1 MADRKEWK
9 EQLLNK
15 LLDQYEKSVTY
26 TGENKV
32 QQVFSV
38 KPSDIFKG
46 YNEDFL
52 PPEQLSREKEFE
64 RLIRQMES
72 EGLVRAVPQNSGI
85 LRQICAVPE
94 RWGEYYTCLNRTER
108 NLLKKRLEE
117 VYRRFCLCDLLES
130 DGREHLQALEEN
142 RARKLD
148 ETKVQKEIRE
158 AENIWNLVQFLKE
171 NQEKQRNTLERE
183 MSEAVLHDSKQWEKT
198 YRKKVC
204 GILERTG
211 RYDAL
216 LAGLEEERE
225 RQTALLEEF
234 YVYSNPAYIYLKG
247 EARIRLCDGRELRV
261 YPDLPMSIPFET
273 FQKAQSIQ
281 IRDAAL
287 MTVENLTS
295 FHRLERKSIFYL
307 FLSGYHTRTKQALL
321 QRIARENPGLS
332 WYHFGDLDPD
342 GLAIAEHLIRKTG
355 LPFQLCAMGVQE
367 LKRFQPYAKPLEAP
381 DRAKAEAM
389 IKRGSSYAEI
399 LRYMLENNC
408 KLEQEIISWQETKL
422 ESVLQTFGETC
433 KKNVPRE

>member
-9 EQLLNK
+9 EQLLSK

-26 TGENKV
+26 VGENKV
-32 QQVFSV
+32 KQVFSV

-46 YNEDFL
+46 YNKDFL
-52 PPEQLSREKEFE
+52 PPEQFFQEKEFE

-72 EGLVRAVPQNSGI
+72 EGLIHVVPPNTGI

-94 RWGEYYTCLNRTER
+94 RWEDYYACLNRTEK
-108 NLLKKRLEE
+108 NILKKRLEE
-117 VYRRFCLCDLLES
+117 VYHRFCQCDLLEAY
-130 DGREHLQALEEN
+130 GKEKLQTLKN
-142 RARKLD
+142 SRARKLD
-148 ETKVQKEIRE
+148 EKKVEKEITE
-158 AENIWNLVQFLKE
+158 AEAIWNLVQFLKE
-171 NQEKQRNTLERE
+171 NQEKQRTTLERE
-183 MSEAVLHDSKQWEKT
+183 MSEAVLHDSKQWEKI

-204 GILERTG
+204 GILEYTG
-211 RYDAL
+211 RYDEP
-216 LAGLEEERE
+216 LAELEEERE

-234 YVYSNPAYIYLKG
+234 YIYSNPAYIYLKG
-247 EARIRLCDGRELRV
+247 DARICLEDGRELRI
-261 YPDLPMSIPFET
+261 YHDLPMSIPFET
-273 FQKAQSIQ
+273 FQKAKSIH

-295 FHRLERKSIFYL
+295 FHRLEREHIFYL

-342 GLAIAEHLIRKTG
+342 GLAIAGHLIRKTG

-367 LKRFQPYAKPLEAP
+367 LQQFQTYAKPLEAP

-389 IKRGSSYAEI
+389 IKQGSSYAGI
-399 LRYMLENNC
+399 LRYMLEHNC
-408 KLEQEIISWQETKL
+408 KLEQEIISWQETRL
-422 ESVLQTFGETC
+422 ESFL
-433 KKNVPRE
+433 

>member
-9 EQLLNK
+9 EQLLSK

-26 TGENKV
+26 AGENKV
-32 QQVFSV
+32 KQVFSV

-46 YNEDFL
+46 YNKDFL
-52 PPEQLSREKEFE
+52 PPEQLFQEKEFE

-72 EGLVRAVPQNSGI
+72 EGLIHVVPPNTGI

-94 RWGEYYTCLNRTER
+94 RLGDYYIYLDRTEK
-108 NLLKKRLEE
+108 NVLKKRLEE
-117 VYRRFCLCDLLES
+117 VYHRFCQCDLLEAY
-130 DGREHLQALEEN
+130 GKEKLQTLKN
-142 RARKLD
+142 SRAKKLD
-148 ETKVQKEIRE
+148 EKKVDKEITE
-158 AENIWNLVQFLKE
+158 AEAIWNLVQFLKE
-171 NQEKQRNTLERE
+171 NQEKQRTTLERE
-183 MSEAVLHDSKQWEKT
+183 MSEAVLHDSKQWEKI

-204 GILERTG
+204 GILEHTG
-211 RYDAL
+211 RYDEP
-216 LAGLEEERE
+216 LAELEEERE

-234 YVYSNPAYIYLKG
+234 YIYSNPAYIYLKG
-247 EARIRLCDGRELRV
+247 EARICLEDGRELRI
-261 YPDLPMSIPFET
+261 YHDLPMSIPFET
-273 FQKAQSIQ
+273 FQKAKSIQ
-281 IRDAAL
+281 IRDAVL

-295 FHRLERKSIFYL
+295 FHRLEREHIFYL

-342 GLAIAEHLIRKTG
+342 GLAIAGHLIRKTG

-367 LKRFQPYAKPLEAP
+367 LQRFQTYAKPLEAP

-389 IKRGSSYAEI
+389 IKQGSSYAGI

-408 KLEQEIISWQETKL
+408 KLEQEIISWQETRL
-422 ESVLQTFGETC
+422 ESFL
-433 KKNVPRE
+433 

>member
-9 EQLLNK
+9 EQLLSK

-26 TGENKV
+26 VGENKV
-32 QQVFSV
+32 KQVFSV

-52 PPEQLSREKEFE
+52 PPEQLFQEKEFE

-72 EGLVRAVPQNSGI
+72 GGLIHVVPPNTGI

-94 RWGEYYTCLNRTER
+94 RWEDYYACLNRTEK
-108 NLLKKRLEE
+108 NILKKQLEE
-117 VYRRFCLCDLLES
+117 VYHRFCQCDLLEAY
-130 DGREHLQALEEN
+130 GKEKLQTLKN
-142 RARKLD
+142 SRTKKLD
-148 ETKVQKEIRE
+148 EKKVEKEITE
-158 AENIWNLVQFLKE
+158 AEAIWNLVQFLKE
-171 NQEKQRNTLERE
+171 NQEKQRTTLERE
-183 MSEAVLHDSKQWEKT
+183 MSEAVLHDSKQWEKI

-204 GILERTG
+204 GILEHTG
-211 RYDAL
+211 LYDEP
-216 LAGLEEERE
+216 LAELEEERE

-234 YVYSNPAYIYLKG
+234 YIYSNPAYIYLKG
-247 EARIRLCDGRELRV
+247 DARICLEDGRELRI
-261 YPDLPMSIPFET
+261 YHDLPMSIPFET
-273 FQKAQSIQ
+273 FQKAKSIH

-295 FHRLERKSIFYL
+295 FHRLEREHIFYL

-342 GLAIAEHLIRKTG
+342 GLAIAGHLIRKTR
-355 LPFQLCAMGVQE
+355 LPFQLCAMGVRE
-367 LKRFQPYAKPLEAP
+367 LQRFQTYTKPLEAP

-389 IKRGSSYAEI
+389 IKQGSSYAGI
-399 LRYMLENNC
+399 LRYMLEHNC
-408 KLEQEIISWQETKL
+408 KLEQEIISWQETRL
-422 ESVLQTFGETC
+422 ESFL
-433 KKNVPRE
+433 

>member
-9 EQLLNK
+9 EQLLSK

-26 TGENKV
+26 AGENKV
-32 QQVFSV
+32 KQVFSV

-46 YNEDFL
+46 YNKDFL
-52 PPEQLSREKEFE
+52 PPEQLFQEKEFE

-72 EGLVRAVPQNSGI
+72 EGLIHVVPPNTGI

-94 RWGEYYTCLNRTER
+94 RWEDYYACLNRTEK
-108 NLLKKRLEE
+108 NILKKRLEE
-117 VYRRFCLCDLLES
+117 VYHRFCQCDLLEAY
-130 DGREHLQALEEN
+130 GKEKLQTLKN
-142 RARKLD
+142 SRARKLD
-148 ETKVQKEIRE
+148 EKKVEKEITE
-158 AENIWNLVQFLKE
+158 AEAIWKLVQFLKE
-171 NQEKQRNTLERE
+171 NQEKQRTTLERE
-183 MSEAVLHDSKQWEKT
+183 MSEAVLHDSKQWEKI

-204 GILERTG
+204 GILEYTG
-211 RYDAL
+211 RYDEP
-216 LAGLEEERE
+216 LAELEEERE

-234 YVYSNPAYIYLKG
+234 YIYSNPAYIYLKG
-247 EARIRLCDGRELRV
+247 DARICLEDGRELRI
-261 YPDLPMSIPFET
+261 YHDLPMSIPFET
-273 FQKAQSIQ
+273 FQKAKSIH

-295 FHRLERKSIFYL
+295 FHRLEREHIFYL

-342 GLAIAEHLIRKTG
+342 GLAIAGHLIRKTG

-367 LKRFQPYAKPLEAP
+367 LQRFQTYAKPLEAP

-389 IKRGSSYAEI
+389 IKQGSSYAGI
-399 LRYMLENNC
+399 LRYMLEHNC
-408 KLEQEIISWQETKL
+408 KLEQEIISWQETRL
-422 ESVLQTFGETC
+422 ESFL
-433 KKNVPRE
+433 

>member
-9 EQLLNK
+9 EQLLSK

-26 TGENKV
+26 AGENKV
-32 QQVFSV
+32 KQVFSV

-46 YNEDFL
+46 YNKDFL
-52 PPEQLSREKEFE
+52 PPEQFFQEKEFE

-72 EGLVRAVPQNSGI
+72 EGLIHVVPPNTGI

-94 RWGEYYTCLNRTER
+94 RWEDYYACLNRTEK
-108 NLLKKRLEE
+108 NILKKRLEE
-117 VYRRFCLCDLLES
+117 VYHRFCQCDLLEAY
-130 DGREHLQALEEN
+130 GKEKLQTLKN
-142 RARKLD
+142 SRARKLD
-148 ETKVQKEIRE
+148 EKKVEKEITE
-158 AENIWNLVQFLKE
+158 AEAIWNLVQFLKE
-171 NQEKQRNTLERE
+171 NQEKQRTTLERE
-183 MSEAVLHDSKQWEKT
+183 MSEAVLHDSKQWEKI

-204 GILERTG
+204 GILEHTG
-211 RYDAL
+211 RYDEP
-216 LAGLEEERE
+216 LAELEEERE

-234 YVYSNPAYIYLKG
+234 YIYSNPAYIYLKG
-247 EARIRLCDGRELRV
+247 DARICLEDGRELRI
-261 YPDLPMSIPFET
+261 YHDLPMSIPFET
-273 FQKAQSIQ
+273 FQKAKSIQ

-295 FHRLERKSIFYL
+295 FHRLEREHIFYL

-342 GLAIAEHLIRKTG
+342 GLAIAGHLIRKTG

-367 LKRFQPYAKPLEAP
+367 LQRFQAYAKPLEAP

-389 IKRGSSYAEI
+389 IKQGSSYAGI
-399 LRYMLENNC
+399 LRYMLEHNC
-408 KLEQEIISWQETKL
+408 KLEQEIISWQETRL
-422 ESVLQTFGETC
+422 ESFL
-433 KKNVPRE
+433 

>member
-9 EQLLNK
+9 EQLLSK

-32 QQVFSV
+32 KQVFSV

-46 YNEDFL
+46 YNKDFL
-52 PPEQLSREKEFE
+52 PPEQLFQEKEFE

-72 EGLVRAVPQNSGI
+72 EGLIHVVPPNTGI

-94 RWGEYYTCLNRTER
+94 RWEDYYACLNRTEK
-108 NLLKKRLEE
+108 NILKKRLEE
-117 VYRRFCLCDLLES
+117 VYHRFCQCDLLEAY
-130 DGREHLQALEEN
+130 GKEKLQTLKN
-142 RARKLD
+142 SRARKLD
-148 ETKVQKEIRE
+148 EKKVEKEITE
-158 AENIWNLVQFLKE
+158 AEAIWNLVQFLKE
-171 NQEKQRNTLERE
+171 NQEKQRTTLERE
-183 MSEAVLHDSKQWEKT
+183 MSEAVLHDSKQWEKI

-204 GILERTG
+204 GILEYTG
-211 RYDAL
+211 RYDEP
-216 LAGLEEERE
+216 LAELEEERE

-234 YVYSNPAYIYLKG
+234 YIYSNPAYIYLKG
-247 EARIRLCDGRELRV
+247 DARICLEDGRELRI
-261 YPDLPMSIPFET
+261 YHDLPMSIPFET
-273 FQKAQSIQ
+273 FQKAKSIH

-295 FHRLERKSIFYL
+295 FHRLEREHIFYL

-342 GLAIAEHLIRKTG
+342 GLAIAGHLIRKTG

-367 LKRFQPYAKPLEAP
+367 LQRFQTYAKPLEAP

-389 IKRGSSYAEI
+389 IKQGSSYAGI
-399 LRYMLENNC
+399 LRYMLEHNC
-408 KLEQEIISWQETKL
+408 KLEQEIISWQETRL
-422 ESVLQTFGETC
+422 ESFL
-433 KKNVPRE
+433 

>member
-9 EQLLNK
+9 EQLLSK

-26 TGENKV
+26 VGENKV
-32 QQVFSV
+32 KQVFSV

-46 YNEDFL
+46 YNKDFL
-52 PPEQLSREKEFE
+52 PPEQLFQEKEFE

-72 EGLVRAVPQNSGI
+72 EGLIHVVPPNTGI

-94 RWGEYYTCLNRTER
+94 RWEDYYACLNRTEK
-108 NLLKKRLEE
+108 NILKKRLEE
-117 VYRRFCLCDLLES
+117 VYHRFCQCDLLEAY
-130 DGREHLQALEEN
+130 GKEKLQTLKN
-142 RARKLD
+142 SRARKLD
-148 ETKVQKEIRE
+148 EKRVEKEITE
-158 AENIWNLVQFLKE
+158 AEAIWNLVQFLKE
-171 NQEKQRNTLERE
+171 NQEKQRTTLERE
-183 MSEAVLHDSKQWEKT
+183 MSEAVLHDSKQWEKI

-204 GILERTG
+204 GILEHTG
-211 RYDAL
+211 RYDEP
-216 LAGLEEERE
+216 LAELEEERE

-234 YVYSNPAYIYLKG
+234 YIYSNPAYIYLKG
-247 EARIRLCDGRELRV
+247 DARICLEDGRKLRI
-261 YPDLPMSIPFET
+261 YHDLPMSIPFET
-273 FQKAQSIQ
+273 FQKAKSIH

-295 FHRLERKSIFYL
+295 FHRLEREHIFYL

-342 GLAIAEHLIRKTG
+342 GLAIAGHLIRKTG

-367 LKRFQPYAKPLEAP
+367 LQRFQTYAKPLEAP

-389 IKRGSSYAEI
+389 IKQGSSYAGI
-399 LRYMLENNC
+399 LRYMLEHNC
-408 KLEQEIISWQETKL
+408 KLEQEIISWQETRL
-422 ESVLQTFGETC
+422 ESFL
-433 KKNVPRE
+433 

>member
-9 EQLLNK
+9 EQLLSK

-26 TGENKV
+26 AGENKV
-32 QQVFSV
+32 KQVFSV

-46 YNEDFL
+46 YNKDFL
-52 PPEQLSREKEFE
+52 PPEQFFQEKEFE

-72 EGLVRAVPQNSGI
+72 EGLIHVVPPNTGI

-94 RWGEYYTCLNRTER
+94 RWEDYYACLNRTEK
-108 NLLKKRLEE
+108 NILKKRLEE
-117 VYRRFCLCDLLES
+117 VYHRFCQCDLLEAY
-130 DGREHLQALEEN
+130 GKEKLQTLKN
-142 RARKLD
+142 SRARKLD
-148 ETKVQKEIRE
+148 EKKVEKEITE
-158 AENIWNLVQFLKE
+158 AEAIWNLVQFLKE
-171 NQEKQRNTLERE
+171 NQEKQRTTLERE
-183 MSEAVLHDSKQWEKT
+183 MSEAVLHDSKQWEKI

-204 GILERTG
+204 GILEHTG
-211 RYDAL
+211 RYDEP
-216 LAGLEEERE
+216 LAELEEERE

-234 YVYSNPAYIYLKG
+234 YIYSNPAYIYLKG
-247 EARIRLCDGRELRV
+247 DARICLEDGRELRI
-261 YPDLPMSIPFET
+261 YHDLPMSIPFET
-273 FQKAQSIQ
+273 FQKAKSIH

-295 FHRLERKSIFYL
+295 FHRLEREHIFYL

-342 GLAIAEHLIRKTG
+342 GLAIAGHLIRKTG

-367 LKRFQPYAKPLEAP
+367 LQRFQTYAKPLEAP

-389 IKRGSSYAEI
+389 IKQGSSYAGI
-399 LRYMLENNC
+399 LRYMLEHNC
-408 KLEQEIISWQETKL
+408 KLEQEIISWQETRL
-422 ESVLQTFGETC
+422 ESFL
-433 KKNVPRE
+433 

>member
-9 EQLLNK
+9 EQLLSK

-26 TGENKV
+26 AGENKV
-32 QQVFSV
+32 KQVFSV

-46 YNEDFL
+46 YNKDFL
-52 PPEQLSREKEFE
+52 PPEQFFQEKEFE

-72 EGLVRAVPQNSGI
+72 EGLIHVVPPNTGI

-94 RWGEYYTCLNRTER
+94 RWEDYYACLNRTEK
-108 NLLKKRLEE
+108 NILKKRLEE
-117 VYRRFCLCDLLES
+117 VYHRFCQCDLLEAY
-130 DGREHLQALEEN
+130 GKEKLQTLKN
-142 RARKLD
+142 SRARKLD
-148 ETKVQKEIRE
+148 EKKVEKEITE
-158 AENIWNLVQFLKE
+158 AEAIWNLVQFLKE
-171 NQEKQRNTLERE
+171 NQEKQRTTLERE
-183 MSEAVLHDSKQWEKT
+183 MSEAVLHDSKQWEKI

-204 GILERTG
+204 GILEYTG
-211 RYDAL
+211 RYDEP
-216 LAGLEEERE
+216 LAELEEERE

-234 YVYSNPAYIYLKG
+234 YIYSNPAYIYLKG
-247 EARIRLCDGRELRV
+247 DARICLEDGRELRI
-261 YPDLPMSIPFET
+261 YHDLPMSIPFET
-273 FQKAQSIQ
+273 FQKAKSIH

-295 FHRLERKSIFYL
+295 FHRLEREHIFYL

-342 GLAIAEHLIRKTG
+342 GLAIAGHLIRKTG

-367 LKRFQPYAKPLEAP
+367 LQRFQTYAKPLEAP

-389 IKRGSSYAEI
+389 IKQGSSYAGI
-399 LRYMLENNC
+399 LRYMLEHNC
-408 KLEQEIISWQETKL
+408 KLEQEIISWQETRL
-422 ESVLQTFGETC
+422 ESFL
-433 KKNVPRE
+433 

>member
-9 EQLLNK
+9 EQLLSK

-32 QQVFSV
+32 KQVFSV

-46 YNEDFL
+46 YNKDFL
-52 PPEQLSREKEFE
+52 PPEQFFQEKEFE

-72 EGLVRAVPQNSGI
+72 EGLIHVVPPNTGI

-94 RWGEYYTCLNRTER
+94 RWEDYYACLNRTEK
-108 NLLKKRLEE
+108 NILKKRLEE
-117 VYRRFCLCDLLES
+117 VYHRFCQCDLLEAY
-130 DGREHLQALEEN
+130 GKEKLQTLKN
-142 RARKLD
+142 SRARKLD
-148 ETKVQKEIRE
+148 EKKVEKEITE
-158 AENIWNLVQFLKE
+158 AEAIWNLVQFLKE
-171 NQEKQRNTLERE
+171 NQEKQRTTLERE
-183 MSEAVLHDSKQWEKT
+183 MSEAVLHDSKQWEKI

-204 GILERTG
+204 GILEYTG
-211 RYDAL
+211 RYDEP
-216 LAGLEEERE
+216 LAELEEERE

-234 YVYSNPAYIYLKG
+234 YIYSNPAYIYLKG
-247 EARIRLCDGRELRV
+247 DARICLEDGRELRI
-261 YPDLPMSIPFET
+261 YHDLPMSIPFET
-273 FQKAQSIQ
+273 FQKAKSIH

-295 FHRLERKSIFYL
+295 FHRLEREHIFYL

-342 GLAIAEHLIRKTG
+342 GLAIAGHLIRKTG

-367 LKRFQPYAKPLEAP
+367 LQRFQTYAKPLEAP

-389 IKRGSSYAEI
+389 IKQGSSYAGI
-399 LRYMLENNC
+399 LRYMLEHNC
-408 KLEQEIISWQETKL
+408 KLEQEIISWQETRL
-422 ESVLQTFGETC
+422 ESFL
-433 KKNVPRE
+433 

>member
-9 EQLLNK
+9 EQLLSK

-26 TGENKV
+26 VGENKV
-32 QQVFSV
+32 KQVFSV

-52 PPEQLSREKEFE
+52 PPEQLFQEKEFE

-72 EGLVRAVPQNSGI
+72 GGLIHVVPPNTGI

-94 RWGEYYTCLNRTER
+94 RWKDYYTCLNRTEK
-108 NLLKKRLEE
+108 NILKKQLEE
-117 VYRRFCLCDLLES
+117 VYHRFCQCDLLEAY
-130 DGREHLQALEEN
+130 GKEKLQTLKN
-142 RARKLD
+142 SRARKLD
-148 ETKVQKEIRE
+148 EKKVEKEITE
-158 AENIWNLVQFLKE
+158 AEAIWKLVQFLKE
-171 NQEKQRNTLERE
+171 NQEKQRTTLERE
-183 MSEAVLHDSKQWEKT
+183 MSEAVLHDSKQWEKI

-204 GILERTG
+204 GILEHTG
-211 RYDAL
+211 RYDEP
-216 LAGLEEERE
+216 LAELEEERE

-234 YVYSNPAYIYLKG
+234 YIYSNPAYIYLKG
-247 EARIRLCDGRELRV
+247 DARICLEDGRELRI
-261 YPDLPMSIPFET
+261 YHDLPMSIPFET
-273 FQKAQSIQ
+273 FQKAKSIH

-295 FHRLERKSIFYL
+295 FHRLEREHIFYL

-342 GLAIAEHLIRKTG
+342 GLAIAGHLIRKTG

-367 LKRFQPYAKPLEAP
+367 LQRFQTYAKPLEAP

-389 IKRGSSYAEI
+389 IKQGSSYAGI
-399 LRYMLENNC
+399 LRYMLEHNC
-408 KLEQEIISWQETKL
+408 KLEQEIISWQETRL
-422 ESVLQTFGETC
+422 ESFL
-433 KKNVPRE
+433 

>member
-9 EQLLNK
+9 EQLLSK

-26 TGENKV
+26 AGENKV
-32 QQVFSV
+32 KQVFSV

-46 YNEDFL
+46 YNKDFL
-52 PPEQLSREKEFE
+52 PPEQLFQEKEFE

-72 EGLVRAVPQNSGI
+72 EGLIHVVPPNTGI

-94 RWGEYYTCLNRTER
+94 RWEDYYACLNRTEK
-108 NLLKKRLEE
+108 NILKKRLEE
-117 VYRRFCLCDLLES
+117 VYHRFCQCDLLEAY
-130 DGREHLQALEEN
+130 GKEKLQTLKN
-142 RARKLD
+142 SRARKLD
-148 ETKVQKEIRE
+148 EKKVEKEITE
-158 AENIWNLVQFLKE
+158 AEAIWNLVQFLKE
-171 NQEKQRNTLERE
+171 NQEKQRTTLERE
-183 MSEAVLHDSKQWEKT
+183 MSEAVLHDSKQWEKI

-204 GILERTG
+204 GILEHTG
-211 RYDAL
+211 QYDEP
-216 LAGLEEERE
+216 LAELEEERE

-234 YVYSNPAYIYLKG
+234 YIYSNPAYIYLKG
-247 EARIRLCDGRELRV
+247 DARICLEDGRKLRI
-261 YPDLPMSIPFET
+261 YHDLPMSIPFET
-273 FQKAQSIQ
+273 FQKAKSIQ

-295 FHRLERKSIFYL
+295 FHRLEREHIFYL

-342 GLAIAEHLIRKTG
+342 GLAIAGHLIRKTG

-367 LKRFQPYAKPLEAP
+367 LQRFQTYAKPLEAP

-389 IKRGSSYAEI
+389 IKQGSSYAGI
-399 LRYMLENNC
+399 LRYMLEHNC
-408 KLEQEIISWQETKL
+408 KLEQEIISWQETRL
-422 ESVLQTFGETC
+422 ESFL
-433 KKNVPRE
+433 